1 MPISL
6 LIEDRIIPRLT
17 EILSTFFGELHDATG
32 WTFSVLLGGPDP
44 SKGGAID
51 VSSLHVGS
59 TKLGN
64 RFNHAFSKFNDNVML
79 PYYEFVS
86 HVFRTYPTIV
96 FSSISLII
104 YS

>member
-1 MPISL
+1 MPVSL
-6 LIEDRIIPRLT
+6 LIEVRIIPRLT

-86 HVFRTYPTIV
+86 HVFRTYPTI
-96 FSSISLII
+96 FFQAFH
-104 YS
+104 